1 MSEIKDLRNKS
12 EIQSGNV
19 SNNERPISFSEIFS
33 NKIMP
38 KIYGFGAAVAI
49 MGAMFKL
56 LSLPGGSFML
66 GAGLS
71 TEAFIFFISAFE
83 KPAKQYDWSIVF
95 PQLDKDYAYKHGI
108 TDEHGVTN
116 YNNIPAPFIGKGGM
130 IKQQNQNISN
140 DSLTD
145 LLSKCNVDQE
155 SLNRLG
161 SGIKNL
167 SIVCSEIG
175 NFSKTT
181 VEWVSL
187 SENLNKANVSFEKIA
202 EFGSNINN
210 SLAKI
215 DSEFTKLAADGGI
228 MSQVEMKTVSFNEG
242 LSALSS
248 KITDLNKS
256 YDNVLRA
263 LKG

>member
-1 MSEIKDLRNKS
+1 MSDGKDLKNKS
-12 EIQSGNV
+12 SIQNGNM
-19 SNNERPISFSEIFS
+19 SNVERPIPFSEIFS
-33 NKIMP
+33 TKIMP

-56 LSLPGGSFML
+56 LSLPGGAFML

-83 KPAKQYDWSIVF
+83 KPAKDYDWSIVF
-95 PQLDKDYAYKHGI
+95 PQLDKDYAFKHGI
-108 TDEHGVTN
+108 TDEQGVIN
-116 YNNIPAPFIGKGGM
+116 YNNIPAPFIGQGGM
-130 IKQQNQNISN
+130 RKNQQVQNIQE

-145 LLSKCNVDQE
+145 LLTKCNVDQE

-161 SGIKNL
+161 SGIRNL

-181 VEWVSL
+181 IEWESF
-187 SENLNKANVSFEKIA
+187 SENLNRANVSFEKIA
-202 EFGSNINN
+202 EFGLNINN
-210 SLAKI
+210 SLEKI
-215 DSEFTKLAADGGI
+215 DSEFTKLVDGG
-228 MSQVEMKTVSFNEG
+228 MVSQIEVKTVGVNEG